1 MAEITSKLGIPG
13 TAIPGSK
20 GQFDVLADGRI
31 LFSKHAEG
39 RFPEE
44 HEILALLG

>member
-1 MAEITSKLGIPG
+1 VAEITSKLGVKS
-13 TAIPGSK
+13 TAIPGST
-20 GQFDVLADGRI
+20 GQFDILADGKL

-44 HEILALLG
+44 HEILAALT